1 MLNKMLIKAAKDASW
16 SFAEQVCFFSAIYS
30 GAFTCSLIIKKN
42 IDWIEQMTFLQYA
55 SIAFLGFTTLS
66 VVISLTAFIYKTKAN
81 KNKIT
86 ILDKKIMYFEMF
98 MPQFEI
104 FMLSIYLFCVI
115 SLLKSFSSVSMD
127 FFSISLFVLV
137 IVSWVM
143 FVYHLKKH
151 CTKTDKSLI

>member
-1 MLNKMLIKAAKDASW
+1 MLDKMLIEAAKNALW
-16 SFAEQVCFFSAIYS
+16 SFAKHVCSFSVVYS
-30 GAFTCSLIIKKN
+30 CVFAVSLIIKEN
-42 IDWIEQMTFLQYA
+42 IDWMQQMNFVQYA
-55 SIAFLGFTTLS
+55 SLAFFGFTTLS
-66 VVISLTAFIYKTKAN
+66 VVIGLIAFIYKTKAN

-86 ILDKKIMYFEMF
+86 MLDKKIMYFEMF

-115 SLLKSFSSVSMD
+115 SLLKSFSSISMD
-127 FFSISLFVLV
+127 FFFISLFVLV